1 MSDVCT
7 SYTLTERVATSVDVP
22 ASICPL
28 PLYHQQQQAQ
38 AQCHSS
44 ISSHRVTMKPLS
56 PSTLPPRPSGFAV
69 FVSPLTVLPG
79 STEPEPATI
88 VINQETGKVVD
99 VIPGQL
105 IRDETSLD
113 TRKYGDLKVD
123 KFVEIPEGRV
133 LLPGLVE

>member
-1 MSDVCT
+1 MSDVVPMDDN
-7 SYTLTERVATSVDVP
+7 SLLATP
-22 ASICPL
+22 IASIYLARNHPTESSL
-28 PLYHQQQQAQ
+28 TAGASP
-38 AQCHSS
+38 SS
-44 ISSHRVTMKPLS
+44 IPSDRMTMKPLS
-56 PSTLPPRPSGFAV
+56 TSTLPPRPSGLAV

-113 TRKYGDLKVD
+113 TRPYGDLKVD